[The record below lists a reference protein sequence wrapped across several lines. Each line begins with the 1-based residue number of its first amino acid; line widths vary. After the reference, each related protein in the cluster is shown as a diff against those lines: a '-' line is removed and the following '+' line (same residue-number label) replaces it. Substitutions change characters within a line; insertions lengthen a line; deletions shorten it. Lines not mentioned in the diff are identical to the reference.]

1 MKKNFKESLEKLKEI
16 QQSHISKFIIATEM
30 YLEGEKEEGIR
41 LFHLLHP
48 SDIAYGLMYLPEEM
62 QKWFFNRVSLNFMG
76 EVLFEL
82 EDTTKQ
88 KLIRGLSFSRFK
100 KIIESMET
108 NDLVRMVRFL
118 EIGKQIDFVKT
129 FPKSEKRK
137 FFQILSY
144 EKNTAG
150 SLMTMNYVSLKG
162 HENVGK
168 ALVKLKEMGKKK
180 ILDVYNVFIVNKKK
194 QLEGK
199 VPLNKLI
206 IASKA
211 TKLQVLIEEAERVE
225 TSLPQEEVANRVKD
239 YNISS
244 IAVVD
249 EQNRLLGRITV
260 DDVVDVFEKEAS
272 KDMNV
277 IAGIKEDGKEETILK
292 ASAERVSWLII
303 GLFGGALAAGL
314 ISVFEKIVSDVI
326 VVFFFIPLL
335 TSMGGNIS
343 LQASSIIVKRLTLDH
358 LKYLNFWT
366 IFYKEIRVACLNGF
380 FLSLLLFFFLILV
393 FSTFPLNLEKS
404 LWQISFSISIALF
417 LVFLSSSIFGVSI
430 PFLLNKMKIDPTVAM
445 GPFIMISNDLLGIS
459 IYLFVIKLM
468 LF

>member
-1 MKKNFKESLEKLKEI
+1 MKKNFKENLEKLKEI
-16 QQSHISKFIIATEM
+16 QQSRIPKFIIATEM

-48 SDIAYGLMYLPEEM
+48 SDIAYGLMYLPSEM
-62 QKWFFNRVSLNFMG
+62 QKWFFNKVSLNFMG
-76 EVLFEL
+76 EILFEL
-82 EDTTKQ
+82 EDTVKQ
-88 KLIRGLSFSRFK
+88 KLIRSLSFPKFK
-100 KIIESMET
+100 KIIQSMET

-118 EIGKQIDFVKT
+118 EIDKQADFIKI
-129 FPKSEKRK
+129 FPKNEKRK

-150 SLMTMNYVSLKG
+150 SLMTMNYVSLEG

-168 ALVKLKEMGKKK
+168 ALLKLKEMGKKK
-180 ILDVYNVFIVNKKK
+180 IFDVYNVFIVNEKN

-206 IASKA
+206 IASKT
-211 TKLQVLIEEAERVE
+211 TKLQTLIEEAERVE
-225 TSLPQEEVANRVKD
+225 TSLLQEEVANQVKD

-249 EQNRLLGRITV
+249 DKNRLLGRITV
-260 DDVVDVFEKEAS
+260 DDVVDIFEKEAS

-292 ASAERVSWLII
+292 ASTERVSWLII
-303 GLFGGALAAGL
+303 GLFGGGLAAGL
-314 ISVFEKIVSDVI
+314 ISVFEKIISDVI

-335 TSMGGNIS
+335 TSMGGNVS

-366 IFYKEIRVACLNGF
+366 IFYKEIRIACLNGF
-380 FLSLLLFFFLILV
+380 FLSFFLFFFLLLIFTAL
-393 FSTFPLNLEKS
+393 PLNLEKN
-404 LWQISFSISIALF
+404 LWQISLSVSFAL
-417 LVFLSSSIFGVSI
+417 LIVFLSSSIFGVSV
-430 PFLLNKMKIDPTVAM
+430 PFVLNKMKIDPTVAM
-445 GPFIMISNDLLGIS
+445 GPFIMISNDLLGIL
-459 IYLFVIKLM
+459 IYLFVIKLI